1 MFAFI
6 KGDIVFAKGGIM
18 IVENGGIGYE
28 LNVSSTT
35 IAKSNL
41 THEKMKIYTYLYPR
55 EDSITLYGFHSA
67 EEKNMFLK
75 LITISGVGPK
85 AAMSILSGIELST
98 LVTSIITKDIK
109 TISSIKGIGKK
120 TAERI
125 VLELK
130 ESISLDTQDI
140 DTGEIVV
147 SEMQDK
153 DTQDAVLALK
163 GLGIN
168 PKDALR
174 AVQKAKAQA
183 KGIEELIEMALK
195 NI

>member
-147 SEMQDK
+147 SEMGDK